1 MTLPNGGVVRKS
13 WIRKLP
19 NEIDEATL
27 EIDSSPVLSSIS
39 DFFKDDHPPALDL
52 KENEESKS
60 LAL

>member
-1 MTLPNGGVVRKS
+1 MRKS